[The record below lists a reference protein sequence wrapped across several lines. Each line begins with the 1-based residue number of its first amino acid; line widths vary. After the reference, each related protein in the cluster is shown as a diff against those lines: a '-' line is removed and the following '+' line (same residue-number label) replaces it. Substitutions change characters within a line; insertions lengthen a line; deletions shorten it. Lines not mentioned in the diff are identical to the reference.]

1 MFWSIMLLSNI
12 TSLKGVLDDSQ
23 SLAVAAGGSVK
34 SLELLSGDELR
45 RRSDTASVMTHVIY
59 SLTRSF
65 AAEGFEWMLPVV
77 LSKCTDPLWPDPG
90 ASVEKRL
97 EVEVYDEPV
106 RATMSMIV
114 HKMVACSLL
123 APKLFVISPNVR
135 IEKRERA
142 SSGRHIYEFNQLD
155 FEMRDASADEVRRL
169 VERVL
174 VGLTTSLREEMPET
188 LIRLGGVDRIMI
200 PRVRFP
206 VFDREELEESY
217 GKVWEEA
224 LPSELKGPAW
234 VVNLPREFYDYEDPA
249 TGRWDNYDLFL
260 PDKGE
265 VLSGAKRE
273 WELAKL
279 RAKMGRDGVKEQNY
293 AVLLR
298 LAEEGRLLHSAGAG
312 IGIERLVS
320 WIVGAGHV
328 GEVQPFPR
336 VPGIVGDL

>member
-1 MFWSIMLLSNI
+1 MLLSGNG
-12 TSLKGVLDDSQ
+12 SPKGVLDDHQ
-23 SLAVAAGGSVK
+23 SLAVTTEGGVR
-34 SLELLSGDELR
+34 SLENLSGDELR
-45 RRSDTASVMTHVIY
+45 RRADTASVMTHVIY
-59 SLTRSF
+59 TLTRSF

-90 ASVEKRL
+90 ASIEKRL

-142 SSGRHIYEFNQLD
+142 SSGRHVFEFNQLD
-155 FEMRDASADEVRRL
+155 FEIRDASADEVRRL
-169 VERVL
+169 VERAL
-174 VGLTTSLREEMPET
+174 IGLTASLREEMPEA
-188 LIRLGGVDRIMI
+188 LVRLGGVDHLMI
-200 PRVRFP
+200 PKVRFP
-206 VFDREELEESY
+206 AFDREELEESY
-217 GKVWEEA
+217 GKAWEESF
-224 LPSELKGPAW
+224 PSELKGPAW
-234 VVNLPREFYDYEDPA
+234 VVNLPREFYDYEDPS

-260 PDKGE
+260 PGKGE

-273 WELAKL
+273 WELVKL
-279 RAKMGRDGVKEQNY
+279 RHKMERDGVKEENY
-293 AVLLR
+293 EVLLR
-298 LAEEGRLLHSAGAG
+298 LAKERRLLPSAGGG
-312 IGIERLVS
+312 IGMERLVA

-336 VPGIVGDL
+336 VPGNVGDL

>member
-1 MFWSIMLLSNI
+1 MLLSGS
-12 TSLKGVLDDSQ
+12 TALKGVLDDSQ
-23 SLAVAAGGSVK
+23 GLAVAAEGRVK
-34 SLELLSGDELR
+34 SIEELSGVELR
-45 RRSDTASVMTHVIY
+45 RRSDIASVMTHVIY
-59 SLTRSF
+59 TLTRSL

-90 ASVEKRL
+90 ASIEKRL

-142 SSGRHIYEFNQLD
+142 SSGRHIFEFNQLD
-155 FEMRDASADEVRRL
+155 FEMRDASSDEVRRL
-169 VERVL
+169 VERAL
-174 VGLTTSLREEMPET
+174 MGLTTSLREEMPQT

-200 PRVRFP
+200 PKARFP

-217 GKVWEEA
+217 GKAWEDSF
-224 LPSELKGPAW
+224 PSELKGPAW

-260 PDKGE
+260 PGKGE
-265 VLSGAKRE
+265 VLSGARRE
-273 WELAKL
+273 WELTKL
-279 RAKMGRDGVKEQNY
+279 LSKMERDGVKEQNY
-293 AVLLR
+293 AALLR
-298 LAEEGRLLHSAGAG
+298 LAKERRLLPSAGGG
-312 IGIERLVS
+312 IGVERLVS